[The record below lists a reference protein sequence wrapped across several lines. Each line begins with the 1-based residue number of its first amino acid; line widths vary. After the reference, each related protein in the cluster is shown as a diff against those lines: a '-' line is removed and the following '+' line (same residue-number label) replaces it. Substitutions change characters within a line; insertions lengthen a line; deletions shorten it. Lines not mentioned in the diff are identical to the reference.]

1 MRISLTKGRLIAALL
16 VLFCTKRSREM
27 PTTIIEGLE
36 ISYDH
41 YPPRDDAQGTRVI
54 YIHGTGCNAKV
65 FADHLGAISQKH
77 EVVAIDLPGHGGSQ
91 GSGFRSA
98 VEHGFFV
105 GELIRH
111 LGWDSCVVAGHS
123 LGGGIALA
131 VAIYFQEL
139 TRGLLLIDTGA
150 RLRVNP
156 KVIEL
161 SRKAAEG
168 DVVVGGDSRL
178 GYADTT
184 PQDVVDRVNAASAGC
199 DPKVVYKDWIADDSF
214 DFMSRLGQITVPTLA
229 ICGTEDQLT
238 PMKYHEFFCKNM
250 PQCAL
255 VTVADAGHW
264 PFVENP
270 AAFDAAVGEFLAG
283 L

>member
-1 MRISLTKGRLIAALL
+1 
-16 VLFCTKRSREM
+16 M
-27 PTTIIEGLE
+27 PTTVIEGLE
-36 ISYDH
+36 ISYDR
-41 YPPRDDAQGTRVI
+41 YQPSADTPAKQVI

-65 FADHLGAISQKH
+65 FADHLRAMSQTH
-77 EVVAIDLPGHGGSQ
+77 DVVAIDLPGHGTSQ

-98 VEHGFFV
+98 VEHAFFV
-105 GELIRH
+105 GELIKH

-139 TRGLLLIDTGA
+139 IQGLMLIDTGA

-161 SRKAAEG
+161 ARKAAAGE
-168 DVVVGGDSRL
+168 VVGGGDSRL

-184 PQDVVDRVNAASAGC
+184 PQDVVDSVNAASAGC
-199 DPKVVYKDWIADDSF
+199 DPKVIYKDWIADDSF
-214 DFMSRLGQITVPTLA
+214 DFMSRLGQITAPTLA
-229 ICGTEDQLT
+229 ICGAEDQLT
-238 PMKYHEFFCKNM
+238 PVKYHEFLCKNM
-250 PQCAL
+250 PECKL
-255 VTVADAGHW
+255 VTIADAGHW

-270 AAFDAAVGEFLAG
+270 VAFDIAVGEFLAG